1 MVKIIYII
9 LQKPLDKRVEL
20 CYNDGTEYGIA
31 RNALHV
37 KMIYIAQKG
46 VSAMVQAMIV
56 WGIIFAAAVVAEIV
70 TFQLVTIWFAAGA
83 LGAFIAA
90 ALGAPVY
97 VQAIIFTV
105 LSALLLVVT
114 RPILK
119 NLKVRNVLPTNADG
133 EVGKLAVVTED
144 IDNTGDTGR
153 VKIGGVNWRA
163 RSSADEHIEKGTSVR
178 VTAIEGTTAFV
189 VKETP

>member
-1 MVKIIYII
+1 MVK
-9 LQKPLDKRVEL
+9 
-20 CYNDGTEYGIA
+20 
-31 RNALHV
+31 AL
-37 KMIYIAQKG
+37 
-46 VSAMVQAMIV
+46 IV
-56 WGIIFAAAVVAEIV
+56 WGIIFAAAVIAEIA
-70 TFQLVTIWFAAGA
+70 TLQLVTIWFAAGA

-97 VQAIIFTV
+97 VQAIVFVVVSAV
-105 LSALLLVVT
+105 LLILT

-119 NLKVRNVLPTNADG
+119 KLRVQNIVPTNADG

>member
-1 MVKIIYII
+1 
-9 LQKPLDKRVEL
+9 
-20 CYNDGTEYGIA
+20 
-31 RNALHV
+31 
-37 KMIYIAQKG
+37 
-46 VSAMVQAMIV
+46 VQAV
-56 WGIIFAAAVVAEIV
+56 
-70 TFQLVTIWFAAGA
+70 
-83 LGAFIAA
+83 
-90 ALGAPVY
+90 
-97 VQAIIFTV
+97 IFTV

-119 NLKVRNVLPTNADG
+119 NLRVRNVLPTNADG